1 MNYDYVGKGVTR
13 LDGIEKVT
21 GEAKYVHDI
30 KLQGMLYAKV
40 KTSPYAHALIKSID
54 ISKAKALPGVKAVLT
69 GKDAY
74 QKLGI
79 YMIDRP
85 ILACDKVRY
94 YGEAV
99 AAVAAI
105 DIEIAEKAI
114 ELIDV
119 VYEELPVVQDVEEA
133 LKEESPLVHEDI
145 SSNKWMEN
153 VFSPIIGTNIANLFK
168 IRKGNP
174 EKAFEEADIIVENT
188 FTQPQVLHV
197 PMETH
202 NVIGKW
208 SVGNKIKVWSSAQAP
223 FAIRDLML
231 SLIHI

>member
-1 MNYDYVGKGVTR
+1 MKYDYVGKGVTR

-69 GKDAY
+69 GKDAS

-105 DIEIAEKAI
+105 DIEIAEK
-114 ELIDV
+114 L
-119 VYEELPVVQDVEEA
+119 VE
-133 LKEESPLVHEDI
+133 
-145 SSNKWMEN
+145 
-153 VFSPIIGTNIANLFK
+153 K
-168 IRKGNP
+168 I
-174 EKAFEEADIIVENT
+174 F
-188 FTQPQVLHV
+188 
-197 PMETH
+197 
-202 NVIGKW
+202 
-208 SVGNKIKVWSSAQAP
+208 
-223 FAIRDLML
+223 
-231 SLIHI
+231 